1 MRTIESEILKA
12 LTEVECTP
20 QEHAD
25 IPQKVTLHLISIE
38 YMYSE
43 TYDLEMHFKGPL
55 KRKFGFT
62 GLN

>member
-43 TYDLEMHFKGPL
+43 TYDLEMHFKGDHPVL
-55 KRKFGFT
+55 
-62 GLN
+62 